1 MILVNSMLNLVLQ
14 TKDFS
19 ANSLKQLMSNNET
32 KFKNFFYQATNN
44 KFVEQFIEPN
54 IQDIEYITNI
64 VKWTIEFFEIISAAQ
79 VFGTIYD
86 KLKWKIVDH
95 TFCIWLGAVSKC
107 DYGIHMS
114 FLGLMVAMYSLT
126 MSISMQFLELPPSM
140 IFREIELNAFRL
152 GLWWVTSKNLYYWY
166 NKKISEKYAEG
177 RFRPI
182 DRAEKMALYDQMI
195 GSDTRR
201 TIKMWKWTIRFIVL
215 NLLIRIFEIFTK
227 SVRKNMENKKKLK
240 N

>member
-1 MILVNSMLNLVLQ
+1 MVTITNTLTSVLHAKDYTVMASRDYIGKNEPLFKKYVTKALNN
-14 TKDFS
+14 T
-19 ANSLKQLMSNNET
+19 
-32 KFKNFFYQATNN
+32 
-44 KFVEQFIEPN
+44 FVENFIEPN
-54 IQDIEYITNI
+54 LQDIEYIINI
-64 VKWTIEFFEIISAAQ
+64 LKWLIEFLEIICAGR

-86 KLKWKIVDH
+86 RLKWKIVDH
-95 TFCIWLGAVSKC
+95 TFCIWLGAVAKC

-114 FLGLMVAMYSLT
+114 FIGLMVAMYSLS

-140 IFREIELNAFRL
+140 IFRELELNAFRL

-227 SVRKNMENKKKLK
+227 SVRKNM
-240 N
+240 